1 MRENFRVKKP
11 GKLRVL
17 GKDVLTLARIF
28 ILNNHVRKRNQFR
41 PFCTR
46 VDIHDG
52 ACGGIFSCMLSQSG
66 ACAVCC
72 GLGICLHTL
81 SGGKLLSIQMPASLQ
96 NAEHTCYAGS
106 LYMLHDTRDK
116 NKLFPVKYSINR
128 FYCNLNHIHIRFFAA
143 RESETSLP
151 PVFLE

>member
-1 MRENFRVKKP
+1 MKRQNMRENFRVKKP

-81 SGGKLLSIQMPASLQ
+81 SGGKLLSIQMPVSFQ
-96 NAEHTCYAGS
+96 NAEHTCYAGHCDRNNKHVALS
-106 LYMLHDTRDK
+106 GNPRD
-116 NKLFPVKYSINR
+116 
-128 FYCNLNHIHIRFFAA
+128 A
-143 RESETSLP
+143 
-151 PVFLE
+151 